1 MARGVITRIV
11 EAVQSGSM
19 KSDDAVEQ
27 IDEHIELESRHS
39 AYKLGALAIVAV
51 AGLLGLLIQHG
62 CTESKIKLQNQTREQ
77 TCEAR
82 YQEGWNKGR
91 DKALEMIQTCAQLK
105 P

>member
-11 EAVQSGSM
+11 EAVQSS
-19 KSDDAVEQ
+19 SLSTQDAVEQ
-27 IDEHIELESRHS
+27 IDEHIKLETRHA
-39 AYKLGALAIVAV
+39 AYKLGALAIIAV

-62 CTESKIKLQNQTREQ
+62 CTESRIKLERQTREQ

-82 YQEGWNKGR
+82 FQEGWNKGR